1 MRWLDSITDSMDMS
15 LQRSPRQKPLQY
27 VSCIGKQVLYHEC
40 HLECPE
46 EIPKYKHIS
55 PKDVLG
61 PRIPSVLPQGPHL
74 DSC

>member
-1 MRWLDSITDSMDMS
+1 MGFSKARILEWVAMPSSV
-15 LQRSPRQKPLQY
+15 RSQPRDRICVSY

-55 PKDVLG
+55 PKDMEKGKFPEL
-61 PRIPSVLPQGPHL
+61 
-74 DSC
+74 